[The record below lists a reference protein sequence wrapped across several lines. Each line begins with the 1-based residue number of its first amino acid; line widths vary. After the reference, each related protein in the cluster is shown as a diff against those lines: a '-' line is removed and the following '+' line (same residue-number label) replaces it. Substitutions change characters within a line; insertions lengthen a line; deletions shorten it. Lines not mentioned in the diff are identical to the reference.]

1 VQQQLILFTIWG
13 VNWKYAERKWQLLP
27 ELCQSNRRFYKVFQ
41 TEYMSGFDAND
52 FWHRL
57 NNSALVRFLL
67 LVASGWAIVQLL
79 GYFESVIVI
88 FSFAAILAFLLSY
101 PVQWLRHFLPHSI
114 AVVFVFL
121 LSIIV
126 LGALTITVG
135 LTVLSQ
141 GQQLINSVTTFLNS
155 LIPLIDRLEDFL
167 RARNLQID
175 LTLIEEQLRNQAIS
189 MLVTSLN
196 IFQSFITNF
205 VTFILIAVVAFFM
218 LLDGEK
224 LWQFII
230 KGVPPRRRDRFTRII
245 KRNFLGFFRGQLILT
260 LFLTSATF
268 LVFLILNIPFALI
281 LSVIVGLLDIIPGIG
296 ATLGVGVI
304 TLIVLSQNVWLA
316 LKVLA
321 ACVILQQIQD
331 NLISPRIMQGALNL
345 NPVVVFFALLV
356 GAKVA
361 GLLGIFISIPIA
373 GVIVSLFE
381 IDEMKSEV

>member
-1 VQQQLILFTIWG
+1 
-13 VNWKYAERKWQLLP
+13 
-27 ELCQSNRRFYKVFQ
+27 
-41 TEYMSGFDAND
+41 MSGFDAND

-57 NNSALVRFLL
+57 NNLALVRFLL
-67 LVASGWAIVQLL
+67 LVASGWAIVLL
-79 GYFESVIVI
+79 LAYFESVIVI

-114 AVVFVFL
+114 AVVVIFL
-121 LSIIV
+121 LSIVI

-141 GQQLINSVTTFLNS
+141 GQQLIDSVSAFLNS
-155 LIPLIDRLEDFL
+155 LIPLVDRLEEFL
-167 RARNLQID
+167 RNRNLQID
-175 LTLIEEQLRNQAIS
+175 LSVIEEQLRNQAIS

-230 KGVPPRRRDRFTRII
+230 KGVPQRRRDRFTRII

-260 LFLTSATF
+260 LFLTSSTF
-268 LVFLILNIPFALI
+268 LVFLVLNVPFALI

-296 ATLGVGVI
+296 ATLGVSVI
-304 TLIVLSQNVWLA
+304 TLIILSQSVWLA

-321 ACVILQQIQD
+321 ACIVLQQIQD

-345 NPVVVFFALLV
+345 NPVMIFFALLV

>member
-1 VQQQLILFTIWG
+1 
-13 VNWKYAERKWQLLP
+13 
-27 ELCQSNRRFYKVFQ
+27 
-41 TEYMSGFDAND
+41 MSGFDAND

-57 NNSALVRFLL
+57 NNLALVRFLL
-67 LVASGWAIVQLL
+67 LVASGWAIVLL
-79 GYFESVIVI
+79 LAYFESVIVI

-114 AVVFVFL
+114 AVVVIFL
-121 LSIIV
+121 LSIVI

-141 GQQLINSVTTFLNS
+141 GQQLIDSVSAFLNS
-155 LIPLIDRLEDFL
+155 LIPLVDRLEEFL
-167 RARNLQID
+167 RNRNLQID
-175 LTLIEEQLRNQAIS
+175 LSVIEEQLRNQAIS

-230 KGVPPRRRDRFTRII
+230 KGVPQRRRDRFTRII

-260 LFLTSATF
+260 LFLTSSTF
-268 LVFLILNIPFALI
+268 LVFLVLNVPFALI

-296 ATLGVGVI
+296 ATLGVSVI
-304 TLIVLSQNVWLA
+304 TLIILSQSVWLA

-321 ACVILQQIQD
+321 ACIVLQQIQD

-345 NPVVVFFALLV
+345 NPVMVFFALLV